1 MEMGDLNHY
10 QNTVASNLT
19 RNVEIGKIKQKVELA
34 TGFEMF
40 EERG

>member
-19 RNVEIGKIKQKVELA
+19 RNVEIGKIKQVELA